1 MQFLDVSLNS
11 PIYGKVIEGVEEPR
25 YDQVYEVTLMLT
37 SDEVTLMLTSEH
49 NGKTKVS
56 EPISTL
62 LHTRMYNSNMTCFTE
77 LVN

>member
-37 SDEVTLMLTSEH
+37 SEH

-62 LHTRMYNSNMTCFTE
+62 LHTRMYNSYMTCVTE
-77 LVN
+77 LLN